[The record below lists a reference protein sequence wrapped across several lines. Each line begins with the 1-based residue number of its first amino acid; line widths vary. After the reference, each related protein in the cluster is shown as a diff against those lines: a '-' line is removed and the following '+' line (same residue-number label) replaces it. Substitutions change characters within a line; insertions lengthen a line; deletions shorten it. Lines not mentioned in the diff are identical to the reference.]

1 MTGPS
6 PYSCN
11 VGDSHSINSFFQ
23 CLFIWL
29 HEVLVGSAQNLCCI
43 VWDLSLWYRDSL
55 VVAHGLSSCG
65 MIVTCPQA
73 CEILVPG
80 GGIEPAPSALQ
91 GGFLTTR
98 PPGKSLYQFFYT
110 KLVYSC
116 TSSVLIV
123 HHLKIYYYSS
133 QNV

>member
-1 MTGPS
+1 M
-6 PYSCN
+6 
-11 VGDSHSINSFFQ
+11 
-23 CLFIWL
+23 
-29 HEVLVGSAQNLCCI
+29 GSAQNLCCI

-98 PPGKSLYQFFYT
+98 PPGKSPTL
-110 KLVYSC
+110 LVGRSKDA
-116 TSSVLIV
+116 TIIV
-123 HHLKIYYYSS
+123 KISPS
-133 QNV
+133 